1 MTFILKRIEFFLS
14 DQITNFRK
22 KLKVYNALKD
32 YNQEPSVITI
42 GTFDG
47 VHLGHKKIIER
58 LCKFGQH
65 NQLNSLILTFF
76 PHPRMVLNK
85 DYNLKLLNTIEEKK
99 NRLEA
104 LGVNALVIEPFT
116 LDFANLSAKDFV
128 KTVLVDQLNAK
139 HIIIG
144 YDHRFGKNRTAN
156 IDDLKLYGA
165 SLGFTVEEIPAEDI
179 EAVSISSTK
188 IRNALNEGFIKK
200 ANRYLG
206 DNYKIQGQVI
216 KGKGIGKSLNYP
228 TANIQ
233 VNSKLKLIPK
243 QGVYIIKCLIDK
255 TFKWGMINIGIN
267 PTFNTSKL
275 SIEVHFLDYNN
286 DLYGKTLN
294 IELLKHLRDEKKFN
308 SIDELKNQIM
318 LDESQTRDFIKNHA

>member
-1 MTFILKRIEFFLS
+1 M
-14 DQITNFRK
+14 
-22 KLKVYNALKD
+22 KVYNALKD
-32 YNQEPSVITI
+32 YNNHPSVITI

-58 LCKFGQH
+58 LCKFGQN

-85 DYNLKLLNTIEEKK
+85 DYNLKLLSTIEEKK
-99 NRLEA
+99 TRLEA
-104 LGVNALVIEPFT
+104 LGVDALVIEPFT
-116 LDFANLSAKDFV
+116 LDFANLSAEDYV
-128 KTVLVDQLNAK
+128 KTVLVEQLNAK

-156 IDDLKLYGA
+156 IDDLKFYGS

-179 EAVSISSTK
+179 DAVSISSTK
-188 IRNALNEGFIKK
+188 IRHALHEGLIEK

-206 DNYKIQGQVI
+206 DNYIIQGIVV

-233 VNSKLKLIPK
+233 INSDLKLIPK
-243 QGVYIIKCLIDK
+243 HGVYIVKCLIDK
-255 TFKWGMINIGIN
+255 KNYWGMMNIGVN
-267 PTFNTSKL
+267 PTFDNNEL
-275 SIEVHFLDYNN
+275 SIEVHFLDYNG
-286 DLYGKTLN
+286 DLYGNTLN
-294 IELLKHLRDEKKFN
+294 IELLKHLRNEKKFD
-308 SIDELKNQIM
+308 SIENLKNQIA
-318 LDESQTRDFIKNHA
+318 LDESQTRDFIKNHV

>member
-1 MTFILKRIEFFLS
+1 M
-14 DQITNFRK
+14 
-22 KLKVYNALKD
+22 KVYNALKD
-32 YNQEPSVITI
+32 YNNHPSVITI

-58 LCKFGQH
+58 LCEFGQN

-85 DYNLKLLNTIEEKK
+85 DYNLKLLSTIEEKK
-99 NRLEA
+99 TRLEA
-104 LGVNALVIEPFT
+104 LGVDALVIEPFT
-116 LDFANLSAKDFV
+116 IDFANLSAEDYV
-128 KTVLVDQLNAK
+128 KTVLVEQLNAK

-156 IDDLKLYGA
+156 IDDLKFYGS

-188 IRNALNEGFIKK
+188 IRHALHEGLIEK

-206 DNYKIQGQVI
+206 DHYTIQGMVV

-233 VNSKLKLIPK
+233 INSDLKLIPK
-243 QGVYIIKCLIDK
+243 HGVYIVKCLIDNK
-255 TFKWGMINIGIN
+255 FCWGMMNIGVN
-267 PTFNTSKL
+267 PTFDNNEL
-275 SIEVHFLDYNN
+275 SIEVHFLDYDG
-286 DLYGKTLN
+286 DLYGNALN
-294 IELLKHLRDEKKFN
+294 IELLKHLRNEKKFN
-308 SIDELKNQIM
+308 SIENLKNQIA
-318 LDESQTRDFIKNHA
+318 LDESQTRDFINNHV

>member
-1 MTFILKRIEFFLS
+1 M
-14 DQITNFRK
+14 
-22 KLKVYNALKD
+22 KVYNTLKD
-32 YNQEPSVITI
+32 YNNQPSVITI

-58 LCKFGQH
+58 LCKFGQN

-85 DYNLKLLNTIEEKK
+85 EYNLKLLSTIEEKK
-99 NRLEA
+99 TRLEA
-104 LGVNALVIEPFT
+104 LGVDALVIEPFT
-116 LDFANLSAKDFV
+116 LDFANLSAKDYV
-128 KTVLVDQLNAK
+128 KTVLVEQLNVK

-156 IDDLKLYGA
+156 INDLKFYGS

-188 IRNALNEGFIKK
+188 IRHALHEGLIEK

-206 DNYKIQGQVI
+206 DNYTIQGIVV

-233 VNSKLKLIPK
+233 INSDLKLIPK
-243 QGVYIIKCLIDK
+243 HGVYIVKCLIDNK
-255 TFKWGMINIGIN
+255 FYWGMMNIGVN
-267 PTFNTSKL
+267 PTFNNNEL
-275 SIEVHFLDYNN
+275 SIEVHFLGYNG
-286 DLYGKTLN
+286 DLYGNTLN
-294 IELLKHLRDEKKFN
+294 IELLKHLRNEKKFD
-308 SIDELKNQIM
+308 SIENLKNQIA
-318 LDESQTRDFIKNHA
+318 LDESQTRDFIKNHV

>member
-1 MTFILKRIEFFLS
+1 M
-14 DQITNFRK
+14 
-22 KLKVYNALKD
+22 KVYNALKD
-32 YNQEPSVITI
+32 YNNHPSVITI

-58 LCKFGQH
+58 LCEFGQN

-85 DYNLKLLNTIEEKK
+85 DYNLKLLSTIEEKK
-99 NRLEA
+99 TRLEA
-104 LGVNALVIEPFT
+104 LGVDALVIEPFT
-116 LDFANLSAKDFV
+116 IDFANLSAEDYV
-128 KTVLVDQLNAK
+128 KTVLVEQLNAK

-156 IDDLKLYGA
+156 IDDLKFYGS

-188 IRNALNEGFIKK
+188 IRRALHEGLIEK

-206 DNYKIQGQVI
+206 DHYTIQGIVV

-228 TANIQ
+228 TANIKI
-233 VNSKLKLIPK
+233 NSDLKLIPK
-243 QGVYIIKCLIDK
+243 HGVYIVKCLIDNK
-255 TFKWGMINIGIN
+255 FCWGMMNIGVN
-267 PTFNTSKL
+267 PTFDNNEL
-275 SIEVHFLDYNN
+275 SIEVHFLDYDG
-286 DLYGKTLN
+286 DLYGNALN
-294 IELLKHLRDEKKFN
+294 IELLKHLRNEKKFN
-308 SIDELKNQIM
+308 SIENLKNQIA
-318 LDESQTRDFIKNHA
+318 LDESQTRDFIKNHV

>member
-1 MTFILKRIEFFLS
+1 M
-14 DQITNFRK
+14 
-22 KLKVYNALKD
+22 KVYNALKD
-32 YNQEPSVITI
+32 YNNHPSVITI

-58 LCKFGQH
+58 LCEFGQN

-85 DYNLKLLNTIEEKK
+85 DYNLKLLSTIEEKK
-99 NRLEA
+99 TRLEA
-104 LGVNALVIEPFT
+104 LGVDALVIEPFT
-116 LDFANLSAKDFV
+116 IDFANLSAEDYV

-156 IDDLKLYGA
+156 IDDLKFYGS

-188 IRNALNEGFIKK
+188 IRHALHEGLIEK

-206 DNYKIQGQVI
+206 DHYTIQGMVV

-233 VNSKLKLIPK
+233 INSDLKLIPK
-243 QGVYIIKCLIDK
+243 HGVYIVKCLIDNK
-255 TFKWGMINIGIN
+255 FCWGMMNIGVN
-267 PTFNTSKL
+267 PTFDNNEL
-275 SIEVHFLDYNN
+275 SIEVHFLDYDG
-286 DLYGKTLN
+286 DLYGNALN
-294 IELLKHLRDEKKFN
+294 IELLKHLRNEKKFN
-308 SIDELKNQIM
+308 SIENLKNQIA
-318 LDESQTRDFIKNHA
+318 LDESQTRDFINNHV

>member
-1 MTFILKRIEFFLS
+1 M
-14 DQITNFRK
+14 
-22 KLKVYNALKD
+22 KVYNALKD
-32 YNQEPSVITI
+32 YNNHPSVITI

-58 LCKFGQH
+58 LCEFGQN

-85 DYNLKLLNTIEEKK
+85 DYNLKLLSTIEEKK
-99 NRLEA
+99 TRLEA
-104 LGVNALVIEPFT
+104 LGIDALVIEPFT
-116 LDFANLSAKDFV
+116 INFANLSAEDYV

-156 IDDLKLYGA
+156 IDDLKFYGS

-188 IRNALNEGFIKK
+188 IRHALHEGLIEK

-206 DNYKIQGQVI
+206 DHYTIQGIVV

-228 TANIQ
+228 TANIKI
-233 VNSKLKLIPK
+233 NSDLKLIPK
-243 QGVYIIKCLIDK
+243 HGVYIVKCLIDNK
-255 TFKWGMINIGIN
+255 FCWGMMNIGVN
-267 PTFNTSKL
+267 PTFDNNEL
-275 SIEVHFLDYNN
+275 SIEVHFLDYDG
-286 DLYGKTLN
+286 DLYGNALN
-294 IELLKHLRDEKKFN
+294 IELLKHLRNEKKFN
-308 SIDELKNQIM
+308 SIENLKNQIA
-318 LDESQTRDFIKNHA
+318 LDESQTRDFIKNHV

>member
-1 MTFILKRIEFFLS
+1 M
-14 DQITNFRK
+14 
-22 KLKVYNALKD
+22 KVYNALKD
-32 YNQEPSVITI
+32 YNNHPSVITI

-58 LCKFGQH
+58 LCEFGQN

-85 DYNLKLLNTIEEKK
+85 DYNLKLLSTIEEKK
-99 NRLEA
+99 TRLEA
-104 LGVNALVIEPFT
+104 LGVDALVIEPFT
-116 LDFANLSAKDFV
+116 IDFANLSAEDYV
-128 KTVLVDQLNAK
+128 KTVLVEQLNAK

-156 IDDLKLYGA
+156 IDDLKFYGS

-188 IRNALNEGFIKK
+188 IRHALHEGLIEK

-206 DNYKIQGQVI
+206 DHYTIQGIVV

-233 VNSKLKLIPK
+233 INSDLKLIPK
-243 QGVYIIKCLIDK
+243 HGVYIVKCLIDNK
-255 TFKWGMINIGIN
+255 FCWGMMNIGVN
-267 PTFNTSKL
+267 PTFDNNEL
-275 SIEVHFLDYNN
+275 SIEVHFLDYDG
-286 DLYGKTLN
+286 DLYGNALN
-294 IELLKHLRDEKKFN
+294 IELLKHLRNEKKFN
-308 SIDELKNQIM
+308 SIENLKNQIA
-318 LDESQTRDFIKNHA
+318 LDESQTRDFIKNHV

>member
-1 MTFILKRIEFFLS
+1 MKI
-14 DQITNFRK
+14 
-22 KLKVYNALKD
+22 YNALKD
-32 YNQEPSVITI
+32 YDNQPSVITI

-47 VHLGHKKIIER
+47 VHIGHKKIIER
-58 LCKFGQH
+58 LCEFGQN

-99 NRLEA
+99 TRLEV
-104 LGVNALVIEPFT
+104 LGIDALVIEPFT
-116 LDFANLSAKDFV
+116 LDFANLSAKDYV
-128 KTVLVDQLNAK
+128 KKVLVDQLNAK

-156 IDDLKLYGA
+156 IEDLKFYGTTF
-165 SLGFTVEEIPAEDI
+165 GFTVEEIPAEDI

-188 IRNALNEGFIKK
+188 IRHALDDGLIEK

-206 DNYKIQGQVI
+206 DNYSIQGKVI

-243 QGVYIIKCLIDK
+243 HGVYIVKCLIDNK
-255 TFKWGMINIGIN
+255 VYWGMMNIGLN
-267 PTFNTSKL
+267 PTFNNGEL
-275 SIEVHFLDYNN
+275 SIEVHFLNYNN
-286 DLYGKTLN
+286 NLYGKTLN
-294 IELLKHLRDEKKFN
+294 IELLKHLRPEKKFDSVIELTN
-308 SIDELKNQIM
+308 QITIDEG
-318 LDESQTRDFIKNHA
+318 QTRDFIKNHV

>member
-1 MTFILKRIEFFLS
+1 M
-14 DQITNFRK
+14 
-22 KLKVYNALKD
+22 KVYNALKD
-32 YNQEPSVITI
+32 YNNHPSVITI

-58 LCKFGQH
+58 LCEFGQN

-85 DYNLKLLNTIEEKK
+85 DYNLKLLSTIEEKK
-99 NRLEA
+99 TRLEA
-104 LGVNALVIEPFT
+104 LGIDALVIEPFT
-116 LDFANLSAKDFV
+116 IDFANLSAEDYV
-128 KTVLVDQLNAK
+128 KTVLVEQLNAK

-156 IDDLKLYGA
+156 IDDLKFYGS

-188 IRNALNEGFIKK
+188 IRHALHEGLIEK

-206 DNYKIQGQVI
+206 DHYTIQGIVV

-233 VNSKLKLIPK
+233 INSDLKLIPK
-243 QGVYIIKCLIDK
+243 HGVYIVKCLIDNK
-255 TFKWGMINIGIN
+255 FCWGMMNIGVN
-267 PTFNTSKL
+267 PTFDNNEL
-275 SIEVHFLDYNN
+275 SIEVHFLDYDG
-286 DLYGKTLN
+286 DLYGNALN
-294 IELLKHLRDEKKFN
+294 IELLKHLRNEKKFN
-308 SIDELKNQIM
+308 SIENLKNQIA
-318 LDESQTRDFIKNHA
+318 LDESQTRDFIKNHV

>member
-1 MTFILKRIEFFLS
+1 M
-14 DQITNFRK
+14 
-22 KLKVYNALKD
+22 KVYNALKD
-32 YNQEPSVITI
+32 YNNHPSVITI

-58 LCKFGQH
+58 LCEFGQN

-85 DYNLKLLNTIEEKK
+85 DYNLKLLSTIEEKK
-99 NRLEA
+99 TRLEA
-104 LGVNALVIEPFT
+104 LGVDALVIEPFT
-116 LDFANLSAKDFV
+116 IDFANLSAEDYV
-128 KTVLVDQLNAK
+128 KTVLVEQLNAK

-156 IDDLKLYGA
+156 IDDLKFYGS

-188 IRNALNEGFIKK
+188 IRHALHEGLIEK

-206 DNYKIQGQVI
+206 DHYTIQGIVV

-228 TANIQ
+228 TANIKI
-233 VNSKLKLIPK
+233 NSDLKLIPK
-243 QGVYIIKCLIDK
+243 HGVYIVKCLIDNK
-255 TFKWGMINIGIN
+255 FCWGMMNIGVN
-267 PTFNTSKL
+267 PTFDNNEL
-275 SIEVHFLDYNN
+275 SIEVHFLDYDG
-286 DLYGKTLN
+286 DLYGNALN
-294 IELLKHLRDEKKFN
+294 IELLKHLRNEKKFN
-308 SIDELKNQIM
+308 SIENLKNQIA
-318 LDESQTRDFIKNHA
+318 LDESQTRDFIKNHV

>member
-1 MTFILKRIEFFLS
+1 M
-14 DQITNFRK
+14 
-22 KLKVYNALKD
+22 KVYNALKD
-32 YNQEPSVITI
+32 YNNHPSVITI

-58 LCKFGQH
+58 LCEFGQN

-85 DYNLKLLNTIEEKK
+85 DYNLKLLSTIEEKK
-99 NRLEA
+99 TRLEA
-104 LGVNALVIEPFT
+104 LGVDALVIEPFT
-116 LDFANLSAKDFV
+116 IDFANLSAEDYV
-128 KTVLVDQLNAK
+128 KTVLVEQLNAK

-156 IDDLKLYGA
+156 IDDLKFYGS

-188 IRNALNEGFIKK
+188 IRHALHEGLIEK

-206 DNYKIQGQVI
+206 DHYTIQGMVV

-233 VNSKLKLIPK
+233 INSDLKLIPK
-243 QGVYIIKCLIDK
+243 HGVYIVKCLIDNK
-255 TFKWGMINIGIN
+255 FCWGMMNIGVN
-267 PTFNTSKL
+267 PTFDNNEL
-275 SIEVHFLDYNN
+275 SIEVHFLDYDG
-286 DLYGKTLN
+286 DLYGNALN
-294 IELLKHLRDEKKFN
+294 IELLKHLRNEKKFN
-308 SIDELKNQIM
+308 SIENLKNQIA
-318 LDESQTRDFIKNHA
+318 LDESQTRDFIKNHV

>member
-1 MTFILKRIEFFLS
+1 M
-14 DQITNFRK
+14 
-22 KLKVYNALKD
+22 KVYNALKD
-32 YNQEPSVITI
+32 YNNHPSVITI

-58 LCKFGQH
+58 LCEFGQN

-85 DYNLKLLNTIEEKK
+85 DYNLKLLSTIEEKK
-99 NRLEA
+99 TRLEA
-104 LGVNALVIEPFT
+104 LGVDALVIEPFT
-116 LDFANLSAKDFV
+116 IDFANLSAEDYV
-128 KTVLVDQLNAK
+128 KTVLVEQLNAK

-156 IDDLKLYGA
+156 IDDLKFYGS

-188 IRNALNEGFIKK
+188 IRHALHEGLIEK

-206 DNYKIQGQVI
+206 DHYTIQGIVV

-228 TANIQ
+228 TANIKI
-233 VNSKLKLIPK
+233 NSDLKLIPK
-243 QGVYIIKCLIDK
+243 HGVYIVKCLIDNK
-255 TFKWGMINIGIN
+255 FCWGMMNIGVN
-267 PTFNTSKL
+267 PTFDNNEL
-275 SIEVHFLDYNN
+275 SIEVHFLDYDG
-286 DLYGKTLN
+286 DLYGNALN
-294 IELLKHLRDEKKFN
+294 IELLKHLRNEKKFN
-308 SIDELKNQIM
+308 SIENLKNQIA
-318 LDESQTRDFIKNHA
+318 LDESQTRDFIKTHV

>member
-1 MTFILKRIEFFLS
+1 M
-14 DQITNFRK
+14 
-22 KLKVYNALKD
+22 KVYNALKD
-32 YNQEPSVITI
+32 YNNHPSVITI

-58 LCKFGQH
+58 LCEFGQN

-85 DYNLKLLNTIEEKK
+85 DYNLKLLSTIEEKK
-99 NRLEA
+99 TRLEA
-104 LGVNALVIEPFT
+104 LGVDALVIEPFT
-116 LDFANLSAKDFV
+116 IDFANLSAEDYV

-156 IDDLKLYGA
+156 IDDLKFYGS

-188 IRNALNEGFIKK
+188 IRHALHEGLIEK

-206 DNYKIQGQVI
+206 DHYTIQGIVV

-228 TANIQ
+228 TANIKI
-233 VNSKLKLIPK
+233 NSDLKLIPK
-243 QGVYIIKCLIDK
+243 HGVYIVKCLIDNK
-255 TFKWGMINIGIN
+255 FCWGMMNIGVN
-267 PTFNTSKL
+267 PTFDNNEL
-275 SIEVHFLDYNN
+275 SIEVHFLDYDG
-286 DLYGKTLN
+286 DLYGNALN
-294 IELLKHLRDEKKFN
+294 IELLKHLRNEKKFN
-308 SIDELKNQIM
+308 SIENLKNQIA
-318 LDESQTRDFIKNHA
+318 LDESQTRDFIKNHV

>member
-1 MTFILKRIEFFLS
+1 M
-14 DQITNFRK
+14 
-22 KLKVYNALKD
+22 KVYNALKD
-32 YNQEPSVITI
+32 YNNLPSVITI

-58 LCKFGQH
+58 LCKFGQN

-85 DYNLKLLNTIEEKK
+85 DYNLKLLSTIEEKK
-99 NRLEA
+99 TRLEA
-104 LGVNALVIEPFT
+104 LGVDALVIESFT
-116 LDFANLSAKDFV
+116 LDFANLSAKDYV
-128 KTVLVDQLNAK
+128 KTVLVEQLNAK

-156 IDDLKLYGA
+156 IDNLKFYGS

-188 IRNALNEGFIKK
+188 IRHALHEGLVEK

-206 DNYKIQGQVI
+206 DNYTIQGIVV

-233 VNSKLKLIPK
+233 INSDLKLIPK
-243 QGVYIIKCLIDK
+243 HGVYIVKCLIDRK
-255 TFKWGMINIGIN
+255 FCWGMMNIGVN
-267 PTFNTSKL
+267 PTFDNNEL
-275 SIEVHFLDYNN
+275 SIEVHFLNYNG
-286 DLYGKTLN
+286 DLYEKTLN
-294 IELLKHLRDEKKFN
+294 IELLKHLRNEKKFD
-308 SIDELKNQIM
+308 SIENLKKQIA
-318 LDESQTRDFIKNHA
+318 LDEGQTRDFIKTHV

>member
-1 MTFILKRIEFFLS
+1 M
-14 DQITNFRK
+14 
-22 KLKVYNALKD
+22 KVYNALKD
-32 YNQEPSVITI
+32 YNNHPSVITI

-58 LCKFGQH
+58 LCEFGQN

-85 DYNLKLLNTIEEKK
+85 DYNLKLLSTIEEKK
-99 NRLEA
+99 TRLEA
-104 LGVNALVIEPFT
+104 LGVDALVIEPIT
-116 LDFANLSAKDFV
+116 VDFANLSAEDYV
-128 KTVLVDQLNAK
+128 KTVLVEQLNAK

-156 IDDLKLYGA
+156 IDDLKFYGS

-188 IRNALNEGFIKK
+188 IRHALHEGLIEK

-206 DNYKIQGQVI
+206 DHYTIQGIVV

-233 VNSKLKLIPK
+233 INSDLKLIPK
-243 QGVYIIKCLIDK
+243 HGVYIVKCLIDNK
-255 TFKWGMINIGIN
+255 FCWGMMNIGVN
-267 PTFNTSKL
+267 PTFDNNEL
-275 SIEVHFLDYNN
+275 SIEVHFLDYDG
-286 DLYGKTLN
+286 DLYGNALN
-294 IELLKHLRDEKKFN
+294 IELLKHLRNEKKFN
-308 SIDELKNQIM
+308 SIENLKNQIA
-318 LDESQTRDFIKNHA
+318 LDESQTRDFINNHV

>member
-1 MTFILKRIEFFLS
+1 M
-14 DQITNFRK
+14 
-22 KLKVYNALKD
+22 KVYNALKD
-32 YNQEPSVITI
+32 YNNHPSVITI

-58 LCKFGQH
+58 LCEFGQN

-85 DYNLKLLNTIEEKK
+85 DYNLKLLSTIEEKK
-99 NRLEA
+99 TRLEA
-104 LGVNALVIEPFT
+104 LGVDALVIEPFT
-116 LDFANLSAKDFV
+116 PDFANLSAEDYV
-128 KTVLVDQLNAK
+128 KTVLVEQLNAK

-156 IDDLKLYGA
+156 IDDLKFYGS

-179 EAVSISSTK
+179 DAVSISSTK
-188 IRNALNEGFIKK
+188 IRHALHEGLIEK

-206 DNYKIQGQVI
+206 DNYIIQGIVV

-233 VNSKLKLIPK
+233 INSDLKLIPK
-243 QGVYIIKCLIDK
+243 HGVYIVKCLIDK
-255 TFKWGMINIGIN
+255 KKYWGMMNIGVN
-267 PTFNTSKL
+267 PTFDNNEL
-275 SIEVHFLDYNN
+275 SIEVHFLDYNG
-286 DLYGKTLN
+286 DLYGNTLN
-294 IELLKHLRDEKKFN
+294 IELLKHLRNEKKFD
-308 SIDELKNQIM
+308 SIENLKNQIA
-318 LDESQTRDFIKNHA
+318 LDESQTRDFIKNHV

>member
-1 MTFILKRIEFFLS
+1 M
-14 DQITNFRK
+14 
-22 KLKVYNALKD
+22 KVYNALKD
-32 YNQEPSVITI
+32 YNNHPSVITI

-58 LCKFGQH
+58 LCEFGQN

-85 DYNLKLLNTIEEKK
+85 DYNLKLLSTIEEKK
-99 NRLEA
+99 TRLEA
-104 LGVNALVIEPFT
+104 LGVDALVIEPFT
-116 LDFANLSAKDFV
+116 IDFANLSAEDYV

-156 IDDLKLYGA
+156 IDDLKFYGS

-188 IRNALNEGFIKK
+188 IRHALHEGLIEK

-206 DNYKIQGQVI
+206 DHYTIQGIVV

-228 TANIQ
+228 TANIKI
-233 VNSKLKLIPK
+233 NSDLKLIPK
-243 QGVYIIKCLIDK
+243 HGVYIVKCLIDNK
-255 TFKWGMINIGIN
+255 FCWGMMNIGVN
-267 PTFNTSKL
+267 PTFDNNEL
-275 SIEVHFLDYNN
+275 SIEVHFLDYDG
-286 DLYGKTLN
+286 DLYGNALN
-294 IELLKHLRDEKKFN
+294 IELLKHLRNEKKFN
-308 SIDELKNQIM
+308 SIENLKNQIA
-318 LDESQTRDFIKNHA
+318 LDESQTRDFINNHV

>member
-1 MTFILKRIEFFLS
+1 M
-14 DQITNFRK
+14 
-22 KLKVYNALKD
+22 KVYNALKD
-32 YNQEPSVITI
+32 YNNHPSVITI

-58 LCKFGQH
+58 LCEFGQN

-85 DYNLKLLNTIEEKK
+85 DYNLKLLSTIEEKK
-99 NRLEA
+99 TRLEA
-104 LGVNALVIEPFT
+104 LGVDALVIEPFT
-116 LDFANLSAKDFV
+116 IDFANLSAEDYV
-128 KTVLVDQLNAK
+128 KTVLVEQLNAK

-156 IDDLKLYGA
+156 IDDLKFYGS

-188 IRNALNEGFIKK
+188 IRHALHEGLIEK

-206 DNYKIQGQVI
+206 DHYTIQGIVV

-233 VNSKLKLIPK
+233 INSDLKLIPK
-243 QGVYIIKCLIDK
+243 HGVYIVKCLIDNK
-255 TFKWGMINIGIN
+255 FCWGMMNIGVN
-267 PTFNTSKL
+267 PTFDNNEL
-275 SIEVHFLDYNN
+275 SIEVHFLDYDG
-286 DLYGKTLN
+286 DLYGNALN
-294 IELLKHLRDEKKFN
+294 IELLKHLRNEKKFN
-308 SIDELKNQIM
+308 SIENLKNQIA
-318 LDESQTRDFIKNHA
+318 LDESQTRDFINNHV

>member
-1 MTFILKRIEFFLS
+1 M
-14 DQITNFRK
+14 
-22 KLKVYNALKD
+22 KVYNALKD
-32 YNQEPSVITI
+32 YNNHPSVITI

-58 LCKFGQH
+58 LCEFGQN

-85 DYNLKLLNTIEEKK
+85 DYNLKLLSTIEEKK
-99 NRLEA
+99 TRLEA
-104 LGVNALVIEPFT
+104 LGVDALVIEPFT
-116 LDFANLSAKDFV
+116 IDFANLSAEDYV
-128 KTVLVDQLNAK
+128 KTVLVEQLNAK

-156 IDDLKLYGA
+156 IDDLKFYGS

-188 IRNALNEGFIKK
+188 IRHALHEGLIEK

-206 DNYKIQGQVI
+206 DHYTIQGIVV

-228 TANIQ
+228 TANIKI
-233 VNSKLKLIPK
+233 NSDLKLIPK
-243 QGVYIIKCLIDK
+243 HGVYIVKCLIDNK
-255 TFKWGMINIGIN
+255 FCWGMMNIGVN
-267 PTFNTSKL
+267 PTFDNNEL
-275 SIEVHFLDYNN
+275 SIEVHFLDYDG
-286 DLYGKTLN
+286 DLYGNALN
-294 IELLKHLRDEKKFN
+294 IELLKHLRNEKKFN
-308 SIDELKNQIM
+308 SIENLKNQIA
-318 LDESQTRDFIKNHA
+318 LDESQTRDFINNHV

>member
-1 MTFILKRIEFFLS
+1 M
-14 DQITNFRK
+14 
-22 KLKVYNALKD
+22 KVYNALKD
-32 YNQEPSVITI
+32 YNNHPSVITI

-58 LCKFGQH
+58 LCEFGQN

-85 DYNLKLLNTIEEKK
+85 DYNLKLLSTIEEKK
-99 NRLEA
+99 TRLEA
-104 LGVNALVIEPFT
+104 LGIDALVIEPFT
-116 LDFANLSAKDFV
+116 INFANLSAEDYV
-128 KTVLVDQLNAK
+128 KTVLVEQLNAK

-156 IDDLKLYGA
+156 IDDLKFYGS

-188 IRNALNEGFIKK
+188 IRHALHEGLIEK

-206 DNYKIQGQVI
+206 DHYTIQGIVV

-233 VNSKLKLIPK
+233 INSDLKLIPK
-243 QGVYIIKCLIDK
+243 HGVYIVKCLIDNK
-255 TFKWGMINIGIN
+255 FCWGMMNIGVN
-267 PTFNTSKL
+267 PTFDNNEL
-275 SIEVHFLDYNN
+275 SIEVHFLDYDG
-286 DLYGKTLN
+286 DLYGNALN
-294 IELLKHLRDEKKFN
+294 IELLKHLRNEKKFN
-308 SIDELKNQIM
+308 SIENLKNQIA
-318 LDESQTRDFIKNHA
+318 LDESQTRDFIKNHV

>member
-1 MTFILKRIEFFLS
+1 M
-14 DQITNFRK
+14 
-22 KLKVYNALKD
+22 KVYNTLKD
-32 YNQEPSVITI
+32 YNNQPSVITI

-58 LCKFGQH
+58 LCKFGQN

-85 DYNLKLLNTIEEKK
+85 DYNLKLLSTIEEKK
-99 NRLEA
+99 TRLET
-104 LGVNALVIEPFT
+104 LGVDALVIEPFT
-116 LDFANLSAKDFV
+116 LDFANLSAKDYV
-128 KTVLVDQLNAK
+128 KTVLVEQLNAK

-156 IDDLKLYGA
+156 INDLKFYGS
-165 SLGFTVEEIPAEDI
+165 SLGFTVEEIPVEDI

-188 IRNALNEGFIKK
+188 IRHALHEGLIEK

-206 DNYKIQGQVI
+206 DNYTIQGIVV

-233 VNSKLKLIPK
+233 INSDLKLIPK
-243 QGVYIIKCLIDK
+243 HGVYIVKCLIDNK
-255 TFKWGMINIGIN
+255 FYWGMMNIGVN
-267 PTFNTSKL
+267 PTFDNNEL
-275 SIEVHFLDYNN
+275 SIEVHFLDYNG
-286 DLYGKTLN
+286 DLYGNTLN
-294 IELLKHLRDEKKFN
+294 IELLKHLRNEKKFD
-308 SIDELKNQIM
+308 SIENLKNQIA
-318 LDESQTRDFIKNHA
+318 LDESQTRDFIKNHV

>member
-1 MTFILKRIEFFLS
+1 M
-14 DQITNFRK
+14 
-22 KLKVYNALKD
+22 KVYNTLKD
-32 YNQEPSVITI
+32 YNNQPSVITI

-58 LCKFGQH
+58 LCKFGQN

-85 DYNLKLLNTIEEKK
+85 EYNLKLLSTIEEKK
-99 NRLEA
+99 TRLEA
-104 LGVNALVIEPFT
+104 LGVDALVIEPFT

-128 KTVLVDQLNAK
+128 KTVLVEQLNVK

-156 IDDLKLYGA
+156 INDLKFYGS

-188 IRNALNEGFIKK
+188 IRHALHEGLIEK

-206 DNYKIQGQVI
+206 DNYTIQGIVV

-233 VNSKLKLIPK
+233 INSDLKLIPK
-243 QGVYIIKCLIDK
+243 HGVYIVKCLIDNK
-255 TFKWGMINIGIN
+255 FYWGMMNIGVN
-267 PTFNTSKL
+267 PTFNNNEL
-275 SIEVHFLDYNN
+275 SIEVHFLGYNG
-286 DLYGKTLN
+286 DLYGNTLN
-294 IELLKHLRDEKKFN
+294 IELLKHLRNEKKFD
-308 SIDELKNQIM
+308 SIENLKNQIA
-318 LDESQTRDFIKNHA
+318 LDESQTRDFIKNHV